1 MSGAGGALAERI
13 IGNVALLAVSRIGIP
28 LLLAAA
34 LGGSGF
40 LFALDRRVAV
50 LEENKAAAAELTSR
64 RLAALEQTEQRARE
78 DLARRMA
85 AIETI
90 DARERDALGAV
101 RSDVATVAAQ
111 VAAILRS
118 VERLERLADRRTQSG
133 MLEGG
138 TR

>member
-1 MSGAGGALAERI
+1 MSGAGGAIAERI
-13 IGNVALLAVSRIGIP
+13 AGNVALLAVSRIGIP
-28 LLLAAA
+28 LLLASAM
-34 LGGSGF
+34 GGSAF

-50 LEENKAAAAELTSR
+50 LEENKAAAAEIISR
-64 RLAALEQTEQRARE
+64 RLADMERGEQRARE

-85 AIETI
+85 AIEAI
-90 DARERDALGAV
+90 DARERDALGLV

-111 VAAILRS
+111 VSAILRS